1 MLSKQNQLDQQSVTF
16 LDMKVDLQ
24 VGVYGFG
31 SEALRKGDWWH
42 SMMRV
47 LMGRED
53 PEETQKRLQS
63 LNKYVTY
70 LKANHIE
77 KFAARTCSRP
87 SILGNPLQYNFE
99 SLALHVRASPNTQL
113 ACSTLH
119 KKSAFTLYR
128 QTVCAF
134 ILCRVYSSCAETS
147 LCM

>member
-1 MLSKQNQLDQQSVTF
+1 MVEALSKRTNAQRLRLTLFEAVCLTWLLIDRDVSGTGSVTCGLSCGWTVLSKQNLLDQQSITF

-63 LNKYVTY
+63 LNKYVSY
-70 LKANHIE
+70 LQANHAE
-77 KFAARTCSRP
+77 KVAARACFRP
-87 SILGNPLQYNFE
+87 SILME
-99 SLALHVRASPNTQL
+99 ST
-113 ACSTLH
+113 
-119 KKSAFTLYR
+119 
-128 QTVCAF
+128 
-134 ILCRVYSSCAETS
+134 
-147 LCM
+147 